1 MATSASK
8 ARPSPSTVLKV
19 LPTIARKAG
28 SLAHKPRTGTSLEL
42 SGPGTSLK
50 ESPALK
56 TTEASQAKGKR
67 ARVDRQTNHVVDSET
82 SDSGD
87 FEPGLF
93 DLDPFGRQRIALA
106 WAWMQQHRRDLPWR
120 RTRDPW
126 EVLVA
131 ELMLQQTQVARV
143 LDRWPTFLEQFPN
156 PQAAA
161 GSGSAAI
168 VTAWSGLGYNRRALA
183 LHQCAVLVSERHN
196 GTLPQ
201 TIDELQK
208 LPGIGGYT
216 ARAVRAF
223 AFALP
228 AAVVDTNVAR
238 IVARAFAGRALSWR
252 EAQQLADGC
261 VPGEADA
268 GWVWGWNQGMLD
280 LGASICTKRSPKCH
294 ECPIRT
300 HCVWQLRQRAGG
312 QIDDG
317 TDPDPAIGSAGVGAT
332 QSRFEGSDRQGRGR
346 LIHALRQGP
355 VPFDQ
360 VSAVMGWPGDASRA
374 NRVADTLLK
383 DGLVTRN
390 EATHAFTLA

>member
-1 MATSASK
+1 MATSAPK
-8 ARPSPSTVLKV
+8 ARPSSSTVPKV
-19 LPTIARKAG
+19 LPTIARKARSIAREQSG
-28 SLAHKPRTGTSLEL
+28 RGTDV
-42 SGPGTSLK
+42 
-50 ESPALK
+50 
-56 TTEASQAKGKR
+56 EASPVLSKTGKAAPAKGKR
-67 ARVDRQTNHVVDSET
+67 AKADHQTRNVVDSEAGAG
-82 SDSGD
+82 GD
-87 FEPGLF
+87 LEPELV
-93 DLDPFGRQRIALA
+93 DLDPFDRQRIALA

-126 EVLVA
+126 AVLVA

-161 GSGSAAI
+161 DAGSAAI

-183 LHQCAVLVSERHN
+183 LHRCAVLVSERHN
-196 GTLPQ
+196 ATLPQ

-223 AFALP
+223 AFARP

-238 IVARAFAGRALSWR
+238 IVARAFAGRALSWK
-252 EAQQLADGC
+252 EAQQLADAC
-261 VPGEADA
+261 VPEEAHA

-280 LGASICTKRSPKCH
+280 LGASICTKRAPKCQ
-294 ECPIRT
+294 ECPIQT
-300 HCVWQLRQRAGG
+300 HCVWQLRQQNGRQNQAG
-312 QIDDG
+312 
-317 TDPDPAIGSAGVGAT
+317 TNPDPAIGSAGVGTT

-360 VSAVMGWPGDASRA
+360 MSSVMGWPDDGSRA